1 MKRTLAVA
9 ALAAGLVAGLSGVA
23 RAADPELAASL
34 RSGGYVLLVQPE
46 AETGEWAERSA
57 LVLGPAARTQARTVG
72 AALNA
77 LQVPIDAVLTTADA
91 RSVTTARLAFEDHA
105 PAVGSATG
113 KARFTAPRP
122 GTNTV
127 VVAPGL
133 PGVKARPGTVAVL
146 AEAAD
151 GFRVVRVLDPVDLAK
166 MTSF

>member
-1 MKRTLAVA
+1 MKRTLAAA
-9 ALAAGLVAGLSGVA
+9 ALTAGLMTGFSGA
-23 RAADPELAASL
+23 AMAADPDLAAAL

-77 LQVPIDAVLTTADA
+77 LQVPIDAVLTAADA

-105 PAVGSATG
+105 PAVGQATG
-113 KARFTAPRP
+113 RSRVTPPRP

-133 PGVKARPGTVAVL
+133 PGVKGRPGTVAIL
-146 AEAAD
+146 AGSDE
-151 GFRVVRVLDPVDLAK
+151 GYRVVRLLDPVDLAR